1 MVKNRLGY
9 VRPNHQNLF
18 RRLCFFKAINDNS
31 PRILHDIHL
40 FQSLIKMHCSRFG
53 ILSRAVA
60 NGGAGGALDP
70 PTFGQAVNPIS
81 TRGGGADYTHF
92 SITSPPPEFQTLRR
106 VCWVYALAAR
116 QSINGTLRGLE
127 MKTNNTLRF
136 WYEIRKKKCLT
147 IFPSLSI
154 VITTKWYIKD

>member
-1 MVKNRLGY
+1 MKIWLGKDIPKQNNELQIKSTRMVKNRLGY
-9 VRPNHQNLF
+9 VRPNHQKLF

-81 TRGGGADYTHF
+81 TRGGADYPHF
-92 SITSPPPEFQTLRR
+92 SITSPPPGISDRATGLLS
-106 VCWVYALAAR
+106 VCSSR
-116 QSINGTLRGLE
+116 
-127 MKTNNTLRF
+127 
-136 WYEIRKKKCLT
+136 
-147 IFPSLSI
+147 
-154 VITTKWYIKD
+154 